1 MSYVNNQLIE
11 CMRTTSTEK
20 TSGNN
25 NEVAQFTNKLN
36 QAVILNVGDQISI
49 ERAFI
54 NGLGAGNQNTI
65 QFSGRKHQ
73 AERNRTQKYTEVIPN
88 NFQDNTRISPYR
100 MGYYLSYEVQEKK
113 MKYQRLKMM
122 NHQSRLDIILIHATI
137 HHTFNFREDLLQDI
151 MGLLA

>member
-11 CMRTTSTEK
+11 CMRATSTEK

-88 NFQDNTRISPYR
+88 NFQDNPIITPYR
-100 MGYYLSYEVQEKK
+100 MGYYLGYEVQ
-113 MKYQRLKMM
+113 
-122 NHQSRLDIILIHATI
+122 
-137 HHTFNFREDLLQDI
+137 
-151 MGLLA
+151 